1 MKFTAKYGADPQ
13 KTPGTYPC
21 GVTNAFDLHTDVLLR
36 EGDVTVSLQGSGAL
50 FALNRQTQ
58 ALDLLNH

>member
-1 MKFTAKYGADPQ
+1 MRVQ
-13 KTPGTYPC
+13 R
-21 GVTNAFDLHTDVLLR
+21 DLHTDLLLR
-36 EGDVTVSLQGSGAL
+36 EGDVTVSLQGSGAF